1 MMKRVRRETTPR
13 DEREYFLMAG
23 DGVIMPD
30 HYSGRRRNFE
40 EAIKMRDSLNKNGE
54 FPPYKM
60 FRVEPG
66 EMIIDAS

>member
-1 MMKRVRRETTPR
+1 MSKRCRRETTPR
-13 DEREYFLMAG
+13 DEREYAIMAG
-23 DGVIMPD
+23 DGSFSDCRIGFD
-30 HYSGRRRNFE
+30 

-66 EMIIDAS
+66 TILIDAS